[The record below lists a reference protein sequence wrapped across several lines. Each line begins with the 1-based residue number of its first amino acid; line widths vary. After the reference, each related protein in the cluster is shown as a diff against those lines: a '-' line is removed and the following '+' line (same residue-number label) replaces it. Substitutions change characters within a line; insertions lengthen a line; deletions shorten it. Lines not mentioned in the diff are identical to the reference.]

1 MKHNYTDAQHSVL
14 FVSFIFIFIFF
25 LTKATVVLSDALS
38 RSKAKKR
45 NLRNQ
50 ETEASVASGGNLIHK
65 DFSL

>member
-1 MKHNYTDAQHSVL
+1 MHNIVFCL
-14 FVSFIFIFIFF
+14 FPLFSFLIFF